1 MNHADS
7 FLHFSMVK
15 LMANQALNHEDDNAD
30 MMLLICWKSAQL
42 LCHFTPAMGLNKTN
56 LVRLWGVT
64 NTVKE

>member
-1 MNHADS
+1 
-7 FLHFSMVK
+7 
-15 LMANQALNHEDDNAD
+15 MANQALNHEDDNAD

-42 LCHFTPAMGLNKTN
+42 LCHFTPAMELNKTN